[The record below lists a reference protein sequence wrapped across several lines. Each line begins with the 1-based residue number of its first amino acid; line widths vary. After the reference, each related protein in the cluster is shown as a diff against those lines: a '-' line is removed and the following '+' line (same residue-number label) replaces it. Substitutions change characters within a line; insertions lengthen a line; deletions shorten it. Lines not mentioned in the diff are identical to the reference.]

1 MAGFAA
7 HNHSQLFHQHG
18 AVFPCN
24 TLGSPQVAQW
34 MGVGGN
40 YGLSGASPITPFY
53 RHHDLPLTPPS
64 EYQQRQVSRP
74 VTTQQSDVNNQSYPV
89 VHPHYGQQHIMGG
102 VSTPMLSPPL
112 EKPVTPPKDG
122 QPAPW
127 WSAGGSSTPTSHASY
142 HYHHQYANL
151 GVPSVGQA
159 NPPLLQPL
167 PNAIAQEA
175 LLHHQSNI
183 AAALLNAQSSVSV
196 RRCRRCR
203 CPNCQDTSQETP
215 GSKKKQHICHV
226 PGCGKVYGKTSHLK
240 AHLRLHA
247 GERPFVC
254 QWIFCNKAFTR
265 SDELQRHLR
274 THTGEKRFQCIECG
288 KRFMRSDHL
297 NKHVKTHEN
306 RRARATSS
314 SPAEGDVD
322 IELCDDEA
330 SHEQA
335 VEEDDEELGGEDGL
349 SAFGGDDMHVSML
362 PDSPISETDQ
372 QEAELEIRGLMGANQ
387 GSIGGDRQA
396 YSHRLQDI
404 LSVPIPCM

>member
-7 HNHSQLFHQHG
+7 SHNPTHVFHQHG
-18 AVFPCN
+18 AMFPCN
-24 TLGSPQVAQW
+24 TLGGPQVAQW

-40 YGLSGASPITPFY
+40 YGLSGASPIRRPTGIMIS
-53 RHHDLPLTPPS
+53 L
-64 EYQQRQVSRP
+64 SRP
-74 VTTQQSDVNNQSYPV
+74 
-89 VHPHYGQQHIMGG
+89 HL
-102 VSTPMLSPPL
+102 STNSASLLVLSPHSNQ
-112 EKPVTPPKDG
+112 KWPVSHIPSFIPTTP
-122 QPAPW
+122 
-127 WSAGGSSTPTSHASY
+127 SSTSWAASP
-142 HYHHQYANL
+142 HPCFLLRPRNL
-151 GVPSVGQA
+151 SRPRRRRRRPRGGAQAA

-167 PNAIAQEA
+167 PNALAQEA

-183 AAALLNAQSSVSV
+183 AAALLNAQSSVNV

-203 CPNCQDTSQETP
+203 CPNCQDTSQDTP
-215 GSKKKQHICHV
+215 TAKKKQHICHV

-274 THTGEKRFQCIECG
+274 THTGEKRFQCVECG
-288 KRFMRSDHL
+288 KRF
-297 NKHVKTHEN
+297 THEN
-306 RRARATSS
+306 RRARAAS
-314 SPAEGDVD
+314 SPPAECDVD
-322 IELCDDEA
+322 IEHCDDEA

-349 SAFGGDDMHVSML
+349 PAFGGDDLHSPML
-362 PDSPISETDQ
+362 PDSPVSETDQ
-372 QEAELEIRGLMGANQ
+372 QDTELEMRGLVGVRQ
-387 GSIGGDRQA
+387 GSMGGDRQA

-404 LSVPIPCM
+404 LNVSIPCM